1 MTRDRRTKM
10 NLAKK
15 IEELKEMHRDTSHG
29 TDALVGDLLVDL
41 AAMGYTPGIYRR
53 GRLWRVH
60 IDVGGNFWHDG
71 RTPLSAFR
79 GAIKAQLRHE
89 QYEFKRKQ

>member
-1 MTRDRRTKM
+1 M

-15 IEELKEMHRDTSHG
+15 IEDLKEMHSDTSHG

-53 GRLWRVH
+53 GRLWRAHTNVA
-60 IDVGGNFWHDG
+60 GNCWHDG
-71 RTPLSAFR
+71 RTPLTALR
-79 GAIKAQLRHE
+79 GAIRVQIRQE
-89 QYEFKRKQ
+89 QNELKRKR